1 MNWNLTLI
9 LCLLLFVGCNNVS
22 TDINELAK
30 AEIFLDNSPDST
42 LLILDAIRTRSGL
55 ADDIKASAT
64 LLTAKAK
71 LRKGESFLTVDGFD
85 DALNYF
91 VVKRDSS
98 ALLDMYQLAAIRM
111 RWLGNQDSASIYLHK
126 AINIASE
133 TTNPTKS
140 ELYIV
145 LSNLYAMPSL
155 KKDYGKGI
163 SYAKD
168 AEKTSR
174 SKVERARALHDIGLF
189 YSFMGHNDSAAI
201 YLERALT
208 VTDPDNPLFTT
219 YSLNYAN
226 LPTADLRLS
235 VAYLNRI
242 KTQSLGKLITLGFIY
257 LNNSQVDSA
266 IHYAEASKRMYDEN
280 PARYSINTFNNLR
293 LLEQSIGLRQKGTID
308 FYEGTVTNDSI
319 SEVTAIQRKISEERQ
334 VYNNQLHIQLLQAKS
349 RRQSLISVGL
359 GVILCLIIGFGIY
372 VWISKRKFLKLKR
385 QLDNVKVEQIFVEAN
400 EEESESSLDLV
411 RRRMNLCIEQFR
423 ESKLQVN
430 LDKITV
436 DFRNTGNYPS
446 VKEREAL
453 QKRLIGCFAD
463 FIVDLKITGV
473 KLNMDDIVT
482 CILSCIRESNA
493 TIAACLGATE
503 TAIRTRK
510 SRLRAKL
517 PAGML
522 NLLEI

>member
-266 IHYAEASKRMYDEN
+266 IHYAEASK
-280 PARYSINTFNNLR
+280 
-293 LLEQSIGLRQKGTID
+293 K
-308 FYEGTVTNDSI
+308 
-319 SEVTAIQRKISEERQ
+319 
-334 VYNNQLHIQLLQAKS
+334 
-349 RRQSLISVGL
+349 
-359 GVILCLIIGFGIY
+359 
-372 VWISKRKFLKLKR
+372 
-385 QLDNVKVEQIFVEAN
+385 NV
-400 EEESESSLDLV
+400 
-411 RRRMNLCIEQFR
+411 
-423 ESKLQVN
+423 
-430 LDKITV
+430 
-436 DFRNTGNYPS
+436 
-446 VKEREAL
+446 
-453 QKRLIGCFAD
+453 
-463 FIVDLKITGV
+463 
-473 KLNMDDIVT
+473 
-482 CILSCIRESNA
+482 
-493 TIAACLGATE
+493 
-503 TAIRTRK
+503 
-510 SRLRAKL
+510 
-517 PAGML
+517 
-522 NLLEI
+522 